1 MKSQREI
8 KIMGIVNL
16 NDDSFYA
23 PSRTSRGN
31 VLEVVGRMVKEGADI
46 IDLGPCSSKP
56 GSVPV
61 GPEVEWQRLQGVP
74 RLIRDNFPGVQISID
89 TSYSYVISR
98 AFDEAGPVMVND
110 ISAGT
115 VDSGLLPLAGR
126 LGLDFV
132 AMHMRG
138 TPQTMGS
145 LTDYASVTREV
156 LQYFRDFSIRADA
169 AGVKSWILDPG
180 FGFAKTVEQNYEL
193 LDNLEAF
200 GALGRPVLVGLSR
213 KSMIYKPLG
222 IGPED
227 SLSGTQALL
236 IAALERGADILRVHD
251 VKAAAQTVKLYK
263 MLTNS
268 PKI

>member
-1 MKSQREI
+1 
-8 KIMGIVNL
+8 MGIVNL

-31 VLEVVGRMVKEGADI
+31 VLEVVGRMVEEGADI

-61 GPEVEWQRLQGVP
+61 GEEVEWQRLQGVP

-98 AFDEAGPVMVND
+98 AFDEAGPVIVND

-115 VDSGLLPLAGR
+115 LDSGLLPLAGKM
-126 LGLDFV
+126 GLDFV

-145 LTDYASVTREV
+145 LTDYTSVTREV

-169 AGVKSWILDPG
+169 AGVRSWILDPG
-180 FGFAKTVEQNYEL
+180 FGFAKTTEQNYEL
-193 LDNLEAF
+193 LHNLKEF
-200 GALGRPVLVGLSR
+200 GTLGRPVLVGLSR
-213 KSMIYKPLG
+213 KSMIYKLLAVT
-222 IGPED
+222 PEET
-227 SLSGTQALL
+227 LCGTQALL
-236 IAALERGADILRVHD
+236 MAALERGASILRVHD
-251 VKAAAQTVKLYK
+251 VKEAARTVKLYK
-263 MLTNS
+263 MLKKSTT
-268 PKI
+268 I